1 MAREV
6 RGARGII
13 NAMRMDRAIDD
24 FISDKRTLGRINSD
38 RTEVSY
44 RGRLR
49 VLQDASGDR
58 DPREIDREDVKL
70 TLRRWKPNTARNAH
84 SIFVSFF
91 DWMTE
96 EGYRVDNPARAVS
109 RPMKR
114 PVSTYRMTRDEVVQV
129 LDASL
134 YDRRAYRLAHFG
146 LLAGLRR
153 AELCGLQGRHLR
165 RPGTIWLSRD
175 IAKGGKESWLPVLP
189 ELAPVV
195 EECRERVAD
204 DEFVIPARRPID
216 PPVNTKFRL
225 LTRRATSPKALWEL
239 TGELGRVAGLDHA
252 LRPHLLRHA
261 FGDHVA
267 KAAGLRVAQAL
278 MRHADVNTT
287 AGTYTSDPGLDELRE
302 AVGSFAFRGVDLPGF
317 GGASLREDAIGAFG
331 PFKATTGIEPV
342 DGVGDA
348 RIRLSERLA
357 WVQYEIRD
365 LAERV
370 REQERGRYPEE
381 VR

>member
-1 MAREV
+1 
-6 RGARGII
+6 
-13 NAMRMDRAIDD
+13 MDRAIDD

-38 RTEVSY
+38 RSEGSY

-49 VLQDASGDR
+49 VLQDASDDR
-58 DPREIDREDVKL
+58 DPREIDREDIKR

-96 EGYRVDNPARAVS
+96 EGYRPDNPARAVS
-109 RPMKR
+109 RPMKQ
-114 PVSTYRMTRDEVVQV
+114 PVSTYRMTRGEVVRV
-129 LDASL
+129 LEASSF
-134 YDRRAYRLAHFG
+134 DRRAYRLAHFG

-175 IAKGGKESWLPVLP
+175 IAKGAKESWLPVLP
-189 ELAPVV
+189 ELVPVV
-195 EECRERVAD
+195 QECRERVAD

-216 PPVNTKFRL
+216 PPLNTRFRL
-225 LTRRATSPKALWEL
+225 LTRKPTSPKAMWEL
-239 TGELGRVAGLDHA
+239 AGQLGRVAGLEHP

-302 AVGSFAFRGVDLPGF
+302 AVGSFAFRGVDLPSF
-317 GGASLREDAIGAFG
+317 GGALVRETAFGAFE
-331 PFKATTGIEPV
+331 PVKATTGIEPV
-342 DGVGDA
+342 DGVSDA
-348 RIRLSERLA
+348 AKRDFQRLA
-357 WVQYEIRD
+357 AVRREITD
-365 LAERV
+365 LTAEVAR
-370 REQERGRYPEE
+370 REGDRYAEE

>member
-1 MAREV
+1 
-6 RGARGII
+6 
-13 NAMRMDRAIDD
+13 MDQAIDD

-49 VLQDASGDR
+49 VLQEASGDR
-58 DPREIDREDVKL
+58 DPREIDREDVKR

-96 EGYRVDNPARAVS
+96 EGYRADNPARAVS
-109 RPMKR
+109 RPMKQ
-114 PVSTYRMTRDEVVQV
+114 PVSTYRMTRSEVVQV
-129 LDASL
+129 LEASV

-153 AELCGLQGRHLR
+153 AELCGLRGEHLR
-165 RPGTIWLSRD
+165 RPGTIWLPKE

-189 ELAPVV
+189 ELVPVV

-216 PPVNTKFRL
+216 PPLNTKFRL
-225 LTRRATSPKALWEL
+225 LTRRATSPKAMWEL
-239 TGELGRVAGLDHA
+239 AGELGRVAGLDHA

-278 MRHADVNTT
+278 MRHADVSTT

-302 AVGSFAFRGVDLPGF
+302 AVGSFAFRGVDLPSF
-317 GGASLREDAIGAFG
+317 GGASVRETEVGAFERV
-331 PFKATTGIEPV
+331 KATTGIEPV
-342 DGVGDA
+342 DEVSDA
-348 RIRLSERLA
+348 TERDFERLA
-357 WVQYEIRD
+357 AVRREITD
-365 LAERV
+365 LTALVAER
-370 REQERGRYPEE
+370 ERGRYSEE